1 MKTKYFP
8 LIPTMASDSFL
19 EGNKENMEEI
29 GNVSKLGKISRR
41 EPAWALFRCLS
52 RGNIW
57 KKHILEVLEMPGTS
71 QKQKWIATTLIKQT

>member
-41 EPAWALFRCLS
+41 EPA
-52 RGNIW
+52 
-57 KKHILEVLEMPGTS
+57 
-71 QKQKWIATTLIKQT
+71 